1 MYDVLIR
8 HAHIYAGDGGPPTVG
23 DVAVDGDVIAAVGN
37 VADVRGRIEIDAG
50 GLAVA
55 PGFINVL
62 SWANESL
69 IEDGRSQSEI
79 RQGVTLEVLGE
90 GVSMGP
96 LNEQMK
102 AELRQR
108 QGDIRYAI
116 EWTTLGEYLDYL
128 ARRGVATNVA
138 SFMGAATARVH
149 VLGYDA
155 RPPTPDELAAMQRL
169 TAQAMEEGAMGVSSA
184 LIYAP
189 ATFAGPDELQ
199 ALARVA
205 ARYGG
210 MYISHIRNEGNTFLE
225 ALDELLDVAR
235 ATGGATEIY
244 HLKAS
249 GRANWGKM
257 DDAIA
262 KIEAARA
269 AGLPIT
275 ADMYT
280 YHASGTGLDASMPPW
295 VQEGGEEAWI
305 ARLQNPAIRERVI
318 REMQDP
324 APDWDNTYLS
334 AGAPERVILV
344 GFKTEA
350 LRPLIGKTLAEVA
363 AMRGQSPEATMVDLV
378 IEDHNNVDA
387 IYFTMSE
394 DNIRKKIAQPWM
406 SFCSDGASQAPEGVF
421 LRASTHP
428 RAYGSFARLLG
439 RYVREEQVI
448 PLAEAIR
455 RLTSLPAQN
464 LKLQRR
470 GLLRPGY
477 FADVVVFDPDSIQD
491 HATFSQ
497 PHQYATGVEHVFVN
511 GVQVL
516 KEGEH
521 TGAMPGRVVR
531 GPGWRKR

>member
-1 MYDVLIR
+1 
-8 HAHIYAGDGGPPTVG
+8 
-23 DVAVDGDVIAAVGN
+23 
-37 VADVRGRIEIDAG
+37 
-50 GLAVA
+50 
-55 PGFINVL
+55 
-62 SWANESL
+62 
-69 IEDGRSQSEI
+69 
-79 RQGVTLEVLGE
+79 
-90 GVSMGP
+90 
-96 LNEQMK
+96 
-102 AELRQR
+102 
-108 QGDIRYAI
+108 
-116 EWTTLGEYLDYL
+116 
-128 ARRGVATNVA
+128 
-138 SFMGAATARVH
+138 
-149 VLGYDA
+149 LGYDA

-262 KIEAARA
+262 KIDAARA